1 MRDII
6 VNAEGDVRDVEVG
19 CGVVKRGQRLDVE
32 GSLHGKD
39 GTEHSMDSTKYEQ
52 LLQAPQSRRSMQL
65 QLMSQDNA
73 LNTFIGYPETKA
85 RSSNC
90 WTYAVRM

>member
-19 CGVVKRGQRLDVE
+19 CGVVKRGLRLDVE

-39 GTEHSMDSTKYEQ
+39 GTEHSMDSTRPRGSEK
-52 LLQAPQSRRSMQL
+52 
-65 QLMSQDNA
+65 
-73 LNTFIGYPETKA
+73 
-85 RSSNC
+85 
-90 WTYAVRM
+90 